1 MSMNGKPAWR
11 PALSFGVALAFCG
24 IVAGPVSAATL
35 EFHALTS
42 GDVASGALHTNLTN
56 RGDDQIIDGTRT
68 VAQANAHTEVSAND
82 ASSAARAGGESHY
95 GNLAGTAFAQ
105 SDLGTLGTFAKAS
118 ASFSAAFS
126 DVLTIESTTLAAG
139 TPVVVRLGGFGH
151 FFAQSANNPGS
162 TGTFDVNYATDQASI
177 HLQQNIPPVV
187 LEYADTDYMNYATQ
201 VGGQIPIAGS
211 LDVLANAFSDGGAG
225 NATNLMNIDAS
236 STALFSVDV
245 LTADASYSAES
256 GATYLASLPAVP
268 IPPAFPLMASA
279 LAALG
284 LLRRKRAA

>member
-1 MSMNGKPAWR
+1 MNGKPAWR
-11 PALSFGVALAFCG
+11 PALSFGVALAFCR

-35 EFHALTS
+35 DFHAVTS
-42 GDVASGALHTNLTN
+42 GDVASGALHIYLTN
-56 RGDDQIIDGTRT
+56 KGDDQIIDGTRT

-95 GNLAGTAFAQ
+95 GNLAGTAVAQ
-105 SDLGTLGTFAKAS
+105 SDLGTQGAFAKAS
-118 ASFSAAFS
+118 GSFSAAFS
-126 DVLTIESTTLAAG
+126 DMLTIESTTLVAG

-162 TGTFDVNYATDQASI
+162 TGTFDLNYATDQGSI

-187 LEYADTDYMNYATQ
+187 LEYANADYMDYATQ
-201 VGGQIPIAGS
+201 VGGHIPIAGS
-211 LDVLANAFSDGGAG
+211 LDVLADAFSDSAG
-225 NATNLMNIDAS
+225 NATNLMSIDAS
-236 STALFSVDV
+236 STALFSVNV
-245 LTADASYSAES
+245 LTTGATYSAES

-268 IPPAFPLMASA
+268 IPAAFPLMASA